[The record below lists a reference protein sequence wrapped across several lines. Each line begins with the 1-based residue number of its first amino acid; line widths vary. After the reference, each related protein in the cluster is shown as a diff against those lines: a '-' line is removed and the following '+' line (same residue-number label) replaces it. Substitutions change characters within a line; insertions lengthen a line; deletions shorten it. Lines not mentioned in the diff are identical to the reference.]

1 MKLLVAPFT
10 GAWIEMMS
18 AAIAWGVVYCRS
30 FNTGMDWYARAAT
43 VVATKPAAVAPSR
56 GYG

>member
-30 FNTGMDWYARAAT
+30 L
-43 VVATKPAAVAPSR
+43 R
-56 GYG
+56 GSVD